1 MISVAGSEVGGH
13 SKKGLKELLTLLVV
27 PAAYTYTPLDD
38 LQEKVRI
45 LSAPL
50 SVGTGVPLWPKG
62 HLTVNR
68 HGDCTTLRSHIRCN
82 PKMSIDF
89 MRLGKF
95 PN

>member
-68 HGDCTTLRSHIRCN
+68 HGDCIILISNISCKSRNAI
-82 PKMSIDF
+82 
-89 MRLGKF
+89 
-95 PN
+95 